1 MMVKIKGLYLNN
13 FKGVDSILKID
24 FSLEQDVKLNILSG
38 PNGFGKTTLFDA
50 IEICLTSNFHR
61 VKMFENIQKKTTSR
75 IKPFYQNTIGKDVI
89 LKLWIQNEETGVNHI
104 ITKHF
109 DDNLSPRSINFSK
122 YNIPVDSTNFF
133 KTYITN
139 DTSLFEINEFEN
151 QEEVNQQQINSLI
164 FGDDS
169 ENNIESTYYLFNY
182 LQQEDNIYFLRQEE
196 AAKGESLGFL
206 FNTEKQERK
215 LQVLD
220 SILLHLKRII
230 ERDKNRIGILEAS
243 VSDINS
249 TEYDKIFIKSDTAF
263 DSLNPFN
270 KLNLSEEQLSIYS
283 EELNNLIEFRNN
295 FNVLEYNKSII
306 FSKIQKNLIDNLSL
320 LEAFTLKE
328 IYSED
333 LIRHIEYHNNKINKA
348 RLFLSK
354 DNKVKIEKEYFDLF
368 LEGND
373 SILDAYEQLSFQL
386 STLNKDLGE
395 IDLIIFDL
403 NESRSKAGEE
413 FKKIKHLEFIND
425 NHCPL
430 CDSPFESFNTLLTEI
445 DKKTKQLLSFNKSKL
460 DAKIVLTD
468 AIEKIYNEII
478 SVIIPYLEKT
488 IYVDEIILDK
498 LKKYPNYASS
508 LILEFGA
515 YEEFFI
521 GVTKQFNFE
530 KTPINVDE
538 LNTKVVELQ
547 AYIKETIQSKYI
559 YKESEINNKHLYS
572 SYFEENEDFFGKV
585 SVERLRNKLA
595 YVKNQYNVTSN
606 NQLATLKS
614 KFEKLKKI
622 ESSTTS
628 IYSKLKQTIKDHK
641 GEMIKSISIPFF
653 IYSGKILQSYQ
664 QGLGIFI
671 DIHETGQNNNVRFF
685 TGPSSDH
692 DIVYHLS
699 SGQMAVVSIA
709 FCLSLNKVYNTNQ
722 HFKFLAIDDPIQ
734 TMDDLNIH
742 TFIELLRNEFS
753 DYQMIIST
761 HDDFTS
767 RYMKYKFD
775 KFNINTKIQNIQQL
789 TLNQS
794 NS

>member
-295 FNVLEYNKSII
+295 FNVLEYKDRKS
-306 FSKIQKNLIDNLSL
+306 
-320 LEAFTLKE
+320 
-328 IYSED
+328 
-333 LIRHIEYHNNKINKA
+333 
-348 RLFLSK
+348 
-354 DNKVKIEKEYFDLF
+354 
-368 LEGND
+368 
-373 SILDAYEQLSFQL
+373 
-386 STLNKDLGE
+386 
-395 IDLIIFDL
+395 
-403 NESRSKAGEE
+403 
-413 FKKIKHLEFIND
+413 
-425 NHCPL
+425 
-430 CDSPFESFNTLLTEI
+430 
-445 DKKTKQLLSFNKSKL
+445 
-460 DAKIVLTD
+460 
-468 AIEKIYNEII
+468 
-478 SVIIPYLEKT
+478 
-488 IYVDEIILDK
+488 
-498 LKKYPNYASS
+498 
-508 LILEFGA
+508 
-515 YEEFFI
+515 
-521 GVTKQFNFE
+521 
-530 KTPINVDE
+530 
-538 LNTKVVELQ
+538 VV
-547 AYIKETIQSKYI
+547 
-559 YKESEINNKHLYS
+559 
-572 SYFEENEDFFGKV
+572 
-585 SVERLRNKLA
+585 
-595 YVKNQYNVTSN
+595 
-606 NQLATLKS
+606 
-614 KFEKLKKI
+614 
-622 ESSTTS
+622 
-628 IYSKLKQTIKDHK
+628 
-641 GEMIKSISIPFF
+641 
-653 IYSGKILQSYQ
+653 
-664 QGLGIFI
+664 
-671 DIHETGQNNNVRFF
+671 
-685 TGPSSDH
+685 
-692 DIVYHLS
+692 
-699 SGQMAVVSIA
+699 
-709 FCLSLNKVYNTNQ
+709 
-722 HFKFLAIDDPIQ
+722 
-734 TMDDLNIH
+734 
-742 TFIELLRNEFS
+742 
-753 DYQMIIST
+753 
-761 HDDFTS
+761 
-767 RYMKYKFD
+767 
-775 KFNINTKIQNIQQL
+775 
-789 TLNQS
+789 
-794 NS
+794 